1 LGSKNFFSKSNVKL
15 FAALPEKAVKCGC
28 GNQFVLVGAQLKSIA
43 NHATS
48 TVIFKR
54 RFEFLTSFAPG

>member
-28 GNQFVLVGAQLKSIA
+28 GMFVLVGAQLKSIA